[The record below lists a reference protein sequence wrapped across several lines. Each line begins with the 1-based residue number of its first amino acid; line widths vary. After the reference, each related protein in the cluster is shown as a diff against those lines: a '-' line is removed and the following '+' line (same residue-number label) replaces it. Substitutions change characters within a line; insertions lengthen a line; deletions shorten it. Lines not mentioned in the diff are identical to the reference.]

1 MYYKLKTSFLEDTL
15 NDVLNEDGFD
25 LEADEGDDMFDDS
38 LCQSLNGGPA
48 LPLDISAIVGND
60 EQNDRTANSFSNL
73 QELPSTSALT
83 NLVNRSENEVLKNFE
98 AEEECSTNK
107 TAWGDEVSKKPTA
120 FIEKSENSKASSKNF
135 KSSLSDKLLKSASFN
150 KRNPRKSLSRSNLD
164 SSLRGSKS
172 SLNQS
177 VSKVAD
183 NKEVLPDL
191 ETILIQ
197 KAKEKQA
204 AAAIAANP
212 LLVAGKYH

>member
-15 NDVLNEDGFD
+15 NDVLNDDGFD
-25 LEADEGDDMFDDS
+25 LEEADDMNFDES

-60 EQNDRTANSFSNL
+60 AESSITNSFSNL
-73 QELPSTSALT
+73 HELPATSSLT
-83 NLVNRSENEVLKNFE
+83 NLVNRTDNEVLKNFE
-98 AEEECSTNK
+98 AEEECPINK
-107 TAWGDEVSKKPTA
+107 TAWGDEVSKKPAAEAVT
-120 FIEKSENSKASSKNF
+120 KSDN
-135 KSSLSDKLLKSASFN
+135 KSNKTIKTSLSHKLLKSVSFN
-150 KRNPRKSLSRSNLD
+150 KRNPRKSLSKSNLD
-164 SSLRGSKS
+164 SSLRASQS

-177 VSKVAD
+177 AAMG
-183 NKEVLPDL
+183 NENREVLPDL

-212 LLVAGKYH
+212 LLANG